1 MNFDLN
7 HHTNIFII
15 NYVLYFRTIESK
27 TKIVS
32 KKSYI
37 LVIIQ
42 FSCFAFF
49 LFSKNL
55 IANKYWII
63 FQIIGFVISSLG
75 VLSMKIGNF
84 NIQPEVKANALFRN
98 NGFYKIIRNPMYTGI
113 ILFFIA
119 SIISNFSYLRL
130 SILTVLIIVLIEKI
144 KLEEKFLSE
153 KFGEIYLEYKKKTYR
168 LIPFFY

>member
-1 MNFDLN
+1 
-7 HHTNIFII
+7 
-15 NYVLYFRTIESK
+15 
-27 TKIVS
+27 
-32 KKSYI
+32 
-37 LVIIQ
+37 
-42 FSCFAFF
+42 
-49 LFSKNL
+49 
-55 IANKYWII
+55 
-63 FQIIGFVISSLG
+63 
-75 VLSMKIGNF
+75 MKIGNF